1 MTPTRRRQPST
12 AADPAFLRALAEI
25 AGRIASTLTATN
37 PERLPVRMYLAGG
50 AAVHYYT
57 GSRSTEDVDAAFSS
71 RLLLPEDLDVYYV
84 NARGEHR
91 LLYFDRQYN
100 DTLGLLHEDAREASI
115 PLRLPS
121 VDASVLEVRALAP
134 IDLAISK
141 IGRFEAHHQEDIAAL
156 ARDGLISSR
165 SVRRRAEQAL
175 SHYVGNA
182 DRVRNSIELACRM
195 IDANA
200 PGRRPAVHQ
209 PGGARG
215 ATTRTRTRKA
225 T

>member
-50 AAVHYYT
+50 AAMHYYT
-57 GSRSTEDVDAAFSS
+57 GSRST
-71 RLLLPEDLDVYYV
+71 EDLDVYYV